1 MTTSKHNYA
10 TEIRLICYVAGLY
23 TAFVYWGYLQEK
35 ITSTDY
41 LIDDGTG
48 TTKLKWQFPFSL
60 NLFMAFSTF
69 VVASVGEIFSPSKT
83 SIPLWVYAKPAITCA
98 IGSPIGYMALEY
110 ISFPLVVLVKSS
122 KPVPVMIVGII
133 FYNKSY
139 PWYKYLSVLLLC
151 SGIALFSFAKTS
163 SSSSSSS
170 PQKDEINLWT
180 QCFGIILVGLN
191 VFLDGYT
198 NNEQDHI
205 FEKHTSSSLQMMKY
219 VNFWQ
224 FWYLL
229 VFLLFGYFLFHQES
243 EFAHSSHL
251 FLSSSQLQNDIFMFC
266 LSASIGQLFIFAVM
280 KEFGSL
286 MWVTLSITRKLF
298 TIIVSIVMF
307 NHQISS
313 LQWVGVAAVFFGMSV
328 EVMMNY
334 MKTNLTPTPSAAAA
348 PRSSPKT
355 SSSSSASSSLDRQS
369 KKIN

>member
-1 MTTSKHNYA
+1 MAKQSYT

-35 ITSTDY
+35 ITSTNY
-41 LIDDGTG
+41 VLDDSNGNG
-48 TTKLKWQFPFSL
+48 NETTSKWQYPFSL

-69 VVASVGEIFSPSKT
+69 IVASIGEIISPSKKP
-83 SIPLWVYAKPAITCA
+83 IPFWIYAKPAITCA
-98 IGSPIGYMALEY
+98 LGSPIGYMALDY

-122 KPVPVMIVGII
+122 KPVPVMIVGILL
-133 FYNKSY
+133 YKKSY

-151 SGIALFSFAKTS
+151 GGIALFSFAKAS

-170 PQKDEINLWT
+170 SQKNEINLWV

-205 FEKHTSSSLQMMKY
+205 FERHTSSSLQMMKY
-219 VNFWQ
+219 VNLWQ
-224 FWYLL
+224 FCYLL
-229 VFLLFGYFLFHQES
+229 IFLCLGSLLFKEQS
-243 EFAHSSHL
+243 EFYQSYLL
-251 FLSSSQLQNDIFMFC
+251 FINCSQLQYDILMFC
-266 LSASIGQLFIFAVM
+266 LCASIGQLFIFAVM

-307 NHQISS
+307 NHQISTF
-313 LQWVGVAAVFFGMSV
+313 QWIGVAAVFLGMSV
-328 EVMMNY
+328 EVIMNY
-334 MKTNLTPTPSAAAA
+334 LIKSKSPPS
-348 PRSSPKT
+348 PSI
-355 SSSSSASSSLDRQS
+355 SSSSSPPSTISPLPSVDLQS